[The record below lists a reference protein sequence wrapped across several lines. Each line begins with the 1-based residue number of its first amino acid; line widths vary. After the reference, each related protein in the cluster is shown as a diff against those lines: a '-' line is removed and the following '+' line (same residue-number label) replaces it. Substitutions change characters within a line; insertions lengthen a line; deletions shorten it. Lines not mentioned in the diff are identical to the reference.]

1 MSAATTTPKGELT
14 RSAIVEVAH
23 ELFITHGYHG
33 TSMRQIAKDA
43 GIALGG
49 IYNHFDSKEDVFRT
63 VFLENHPYLEMLPA
77 IESAQGDTIEELV
90 RDAANQMLTAINRK
104 PHFLNLMFIE
114 IVEFKSAHTHELFKT
129 TFPRGMQI
137 VQRIAEAEGSLRTI
151 PPPMLIRAFV
161 GLFFSY
167 HLAEIII
174 GEAAPPEFRDN
185 AIDYYVDI
193 LLHGILEAGGE

>member
-23 ELFITHGYHG
+23 ELFIMQGYHG

-77 IESAQGDTIEELV
+77 IESAQGDSIEELV
-90 RDAANQMLTAINRK
+90 RDAANQMLAAIYRK
-104 PHFLNLMFIE
+104 PDFLNLLFIE
-114 IVEFKSAHTHELFKT
+114 IVEFKSAHTHELFAT
-129 TFPRGMQI
+129 TFPCGMQI
-137 VQRIAEAEGSLRTI
+137 VQRMAEAEGSLRTI

-167 HLAEIII
+167 HLAETII
-174 GEAAPPEFRDN
+174 GEAAPPEFSDN
-185 AIDYYVDI
+185 AMDYYVDI
-193 LLHGILEAGGE
+193 LLHGILEA

>member
-23 ELFITHGYHG
+23 ELFITQGYHG

>member
-1 MSAATTTPKGELT
+1 MSAATTTSKGELT

-23 ELFITHGYHG
+23 ELFITQGYHG

-49 IYNHFDSKEDVFRT
+49 IYNHFASKEDVFRT

-77 IESAQGDTIEELV
+77 IESAHGDSIEELV
-90 RDAANQMLTAINRK
+90 RDAANQMLAAIYRK
-104 PHFLNLMFIE
+104 PDILNLMFIE

-137 VQRIAEAEGSLRTI
+137 VQRMAEAEGSLRTI

-185 AIDYYVDI
+185 AMDYYVDI
-193 LLHGILEAGGE
+193 LLHGILET